1 MGARKGTA
9 GCGRVWVATAPKQVL
24 TVHFTMTDLSLSAI
38 ERDALP
44 DERGTKHMLT
54 AMPDTQNFRRLVGTS
69 SALDLAGCLGRV
81 ARAFQHWAAAL
92 LLVVLSAGV
101 IDTPAHALTCR
112 AGYGL
117 CASGGCAP
125 LGSVCCRGG
134 GYCRSGQICIKNGTA
149 CLNRSSDRVCGNGAF
164 CNAGSHCGRNGRC
177 YSNTPAAAPLAK
189 LLPLDLPPPV
199 TPAPSQV
206 RPNIAGLYSVVGT
219 TVSGQ
224 QYTGQVTIR
233 GGADNVKVEWRLKD
247 GKTYAGQGS
256 MKGDIV
262 TIDWGDTHPVIYRL
276 EPETGVLR
284 GTWANGRATDVLTPY
299 R

>member
-1 MGARKGTA
+1 M
-9 GCGRVWVATAPKQVL
+9 
-24 TVHFTMTDLSLSAI
+24 
-38 ERDALP
+38 
-44 DERGTKHMLT
+44 
-54 AMPDTQNFRRLVGTS
+54 AMPDTQNSRMRVRLNGALERGGRLSKILRALHVWATAVLLVG
-69 SALDLAGCLGRV
+69 
-81 ARAFQHWAAAL
+81 
-92 LLVVLSAGV
+92 LSAGL
-101 IDTPAHALTCR
+101 IDTPAQAQRCR

-125 LGSVCCRGG
+125 IGAVCCRGG

-149 CLNRSSDRVCGNGAF
+149 CLNRSSDRVCGNGTY
-164 CNAGSHCGRNGRC
+164 CNAGSYCGQHGRC
-177 YSNTPAAAPLAK
+177 YSSAPAAAPVAK
-189 LLPLDLPPPV
+189 LLPLEL
-199 TPAPSQV
+199 PAPIAPAAAQV

-224 QYTGQVTIR
+224 QYSGQVTIR

-247 GKTYAGQGS
+247 GKNYVGQGS
-256 MKGDIV
+256 MNGDIV

-276 EPETGVLR
+276 ESETGILR